1 MKANEREIH
10 NKMILG
16 LQAIKEEV
24 QALTEGYDRPK
35 WWNGAHPDC
44 QAWMS
49 VMQWYEYIVDDATTE
64 KKFHNGIRDKGRS
77 GMFLSD
83 FCEHPIAVECGLR
96 EEHIVALRLYTTHAY
111 MFFNDPLRKNER
123 HPMPVTVRFLQE
135 GLKKLRKHTS
145 KQGGELPRFL
155 FRGMSNMIIN
165 DDEENAF
172 LKDGGTEVAP
182 MSTSTKFEVAAQY
195 SCNKGQEG
203 ESSLIMKLRIPTNG
217 FTQ

>member
-1 MKANEREIH
+1 
-10 NKMILG
+10 
-16 LQAIKEEV
+16 
-24 QALTEGYDRPK
+24 
-35 WWNGAHPDC
+35 
-44 QAWMS
+44 
-49 VMQWYEYIVDDATTE
+49 
-64 KKFHNGIRDKGRS
+64 
-77 GMFLSD
+77 MF
-83 FCEHPIAVECGLR
+83 I
-96 EEHIVALRLYTTHAY
+96 
-111 MFFNDPLRKNER
+111 FNL
-123 HPMPVTVRFLQE
+123 L

-145 KQGGELPRFL
+145 KQEEELPRFL

-217 FTQ
+217 FMQYGVDVSWLSAFPAEGEILYPPLTFLNPTNKKLFDIEGVTFTVVEVDPTWN